1 MTRKAAIGWR
11 TTRRLSGERGVGCRF
26 SVTAGMI
33 GLLSRSVLSDCR
45 ARIQARRSGYRLLLA
60 VYVDGPYAEGHDA
73 GREVAHG
80 AQAQDCP
87 HGRRRRREARFLDR
101 TTRISLRIIPEGV
114 SSCRSPSSMPPSSTT
129 SLTTG

>member
-33 GLLSRSVLSDCR
+33 GLLSRSVLSDR
-45 ARIQARRSGYRLLLA
+45 RVRIQARRSGYRLLLA

-73 GREVAHG
+73 DREVAHG

-87 HGRRRRREARFLDR
+87 HGRRLAKGGSVPGQDAPYLSADNPRMCVFLPAV
-101 TTRISLRIIPEGV
+101 LRHP
-114 SSCRSPSSMPPSSTT
+114 CLLLRLLP
-129 SLTTG
+129 